1 MHRHHWNVSVRVDT
15 VEHDGS
21 SAFHHKELPTRTQ
34 GGYCGSTTRGNT
46 HTLSPIN
53 NCEGRCSEDEWCRRE
68 RSKYYYENVSVT
80 DDMVVAVTVQGPI
93 RTHMLSGLHGCS
105 DELFGVLRG
114 PAVLPMEFTFTGVVN
129 GKCRYSADV
138 DLLVGGRYSMIVW
151 IERIFGTAEVD
162 PDISRPNRTRICARA
177 SKSYLKLS
185 SVDNF
190 WPLNATG
197 VYLGVEVSPRTTVVH
212 VEGVGHKM
220 ICEKVG
226 MARRGLWVH
235 HNVLKRSMKRCKR
248 SVRDWPGYDN
258 YIWFAPKGGRTSTRG
273 VKELQDTLD
282 LMAHSSSRYQKRGI
296 MFIGDSTVEE
306 VYKFWGAS
314 GLADLFGAR
323 DLSVEFKSVWG
334 TFDRMYSDARNP
346 FLCEEKVMTLNG
358 WRRVE
363 DVAHSV
369 EQLNPSVVI
378 LGENLHTLKKVGVN
392 HYEIILD
399 RLLSVITSSCP
410 DCLVLLLPTKQPVG
424 RLCPCGKASGISSCA
439 YDIFYSRKRLRRANE
454 VAMEVA
460 ERYGVKVLWDVYEM
474 TLARQELS
482 RDGIHWGSSFFLCED
497 GWCPEVSCRDYEQG
511 HWRPFPEGYAV
522 TNSSPE
528 GMGVIVTQRN
538 NFLAD
543 LYYPSVMAITS
554 EMILDEIEDFVLH
567 RAMSRSMFCCLSMSL
582 IPDAILSS
590 LSQP

>member
-1 MHRHHWNVSVRVDT
+1 MHRPRLNVSVRVDT
-15 VEHDGS
+15 VEHDSS
-21 SAFHHKELPTRTQ
+21 SACHHKELPTRTQ

-46 HTLSPIN
+46 HTLSPII
-53 NCEGRCSEDEWCRRE
+53 NCEERCSEDEWCRRE
-68 RSKYYYENVSVT
+68 RSKYYYENVSIT
-80 DDMVVAVTVQGPI
+80 DDMVLAVTVLGPM

-105 DELFGVLRG
+105 DELFGALRG
-114 PAVLPMEFTFTGVVN
+114 PAVLPMEFTSTGVIN

-151 IERIFGTAEVD
+151 IERIFGAAEVD
-162 PDISRPNRTRICARA
+162 PEISRPNRTRICARA

-197 VYLGVEVSPRTTVVH
+197 VYLGVEVSPRITVIH

-226 MARRGLWVH
+226 MAKRGLWVH
-235 HNVLKRSMKRCKR
+235 HSVLKRSMKKCKR
-248 SVRDWPGYDN
+248 SVRDWPGFDN
-258 YIWFAPKGGRTSTRG
+258 YIWFAPKGGRTLTRG

-314 GLADLFGAR
+314 GLTDLFGAR
-323 DLSVEFKSVWG
+323 DLIVEFKSVWG

-346 FLCEEKVMTLNG
+346 FLCDEKVMALNG

-363 DVAHSV
+363 DVADSV
-369 EQLNPSVVI
+369 EQLNPSVII
-378 LGENLHTLKKVGVN
+378 LGENLHTLKKVGVS
-392 HYEIILD
+392 HYEVILD
-399 RLLSVITSSCP
+399 RLLSVVTASCP

-424 RLCPCGKASGISSCA
+424 RLCPCGKATGISSCA

-482 RDGIHWGSSFFLCED
+482 RDGIHWGTSFFLCED
-497 GWCPEVSCRDYEQG
+497 GWCPEVSCKDYEQG
-511 HWRPFPEGYAV
+511 NWRPFPEGYAV
-522 TNSSPE
+522 TNRSPE
-528 GMGVIVTQRN
+528 GMAVIKTQRN

-554 EMILDEIEDFVLH
+554 EMILDKIEELVLH
-567 RAMSRSMFCCLSMSL
+567 RVMSRSMFCCLVSL
-582 IPDAILSS
+582 MLDVMLYS
-590 LSQP
+590 LLQP